1 MLLDA
6 VNGDREIF
14 RSLAALLVR
23 ETHLRFD
30 AIAAATTA
38 GDARSMG
45 FAAHT
50 LKGSVANVGADSM
63 VALLRAIEQ
72 AGLREGRV
80 CEAEQLE
87 SLRLGLRTI
96 RGEVHAFLAHP

>member
-6 VNGDREIF
+6 VNGDWEIF
-14 RSLAALLVR
+14 RSLAALLLR

-30 AIAAATTA
+30 AIVEAASA

-50 LKGSVANVGADSM
+50 LKGSVANVGAE
-63 VALLRAIEQ
+63 VATTLLLAIEH
-72 AGLREGRV
+72 AGLREERV
-80 CEAEQLE
+80 CEAQQLDT
-87 SLRLGLRTI
+87 LRAELVAIRDEVASFLDGL
-96 RGEVHAFLAHP
+96 